1 MAKKPKKEAV
11 LGAAHLNAVAVAME
25 EAALKAEREQAL
37 ADMHEALAADATA
50 AALADG
56 HVPDVDVT
64 PTTEGEAERLLA
76 EAVAA
81 AAALGDDMAAADE
94 LGGDYLAR
102 GRALGILP
110 PVQAEGETGA
120 AYDARCEAFEAPAP
134 VLAAWKRALILR
146 AALRKTAAFAL
157 FVEDESTGKCRNA
170 TEGDS
175 AARVRAFT
183 PTQCYLMDTDTFK
196 ALPGKA
202 SDADTVKGRV
212 AGSREGMQAIG
223 NTRYNRSKGDAREDG
238 RIVEAAT
245 GTPSRGARGGNKTLE
260 QAIAAFAKKGATMAG
275 VRGTDKGQAF
285 KSALVAF
292 VDRLTESGVIDAD
305 AWKAARAK

>member
-1 MAKKPKKEAV
+1 MARSKAKPTM
-11 LGAAHLNAVAVAME
+11 GAAHLTAVADAME
-25 EAALKAEREQAL
+25 AAKN
-37 ADMHEALAADATA
+37 AAID
-50 AALADG
+50 AALAQP
-56 HVPDVDVT
+56 HVVAVDVM

-134 VLAAWKRALILR
+134 VLAAWKRAFILR
-146 AALRKTAAFAL
+146 AALRKTAAFSL

-170 TEGDS
+170 AEGDS
-175 AARVRAFT
+175 PARVRAFT

-212 AGSREGMQAIG
+212 SGAREGMQAIG

-238 RIVEAAT
+238 RMVEAAT

-292 VDRLTESGVIDAD
+292 VDRLTEAGVVDAD